1 MVKFASYFLLAMAVL
16 LGVGVAASWAPDR
29 SVEQLSERWATPPS
43 TFVEVD
49 GMQVH
54 IRDQGPHNDA
64 TPLVLIHGT
73 SASLHTWDDWTTDLS
88 ADRRVVRFDLPAF
101 GLTGPAPDNDYTI
114 ERYADFV
121 VKMLNLSGIE
131 QAVLAGNSLGGQIAM
146 ETALHAP
153 ERVAGLVL
161 VDAAG
166 YPFKAES
173 MPLGFRLAQIPAFAP
188 LMNRILPRS
197 IIASSV
203 RNVYSNP
210 SLVSE
215 ELIDRYYELTLRAGN
230 RQALPQRFKQMH
242 FHDDTRQRART
253 LTMPT
258 LIIWGEDDHLLPP
271 TLGAQ
276 MHEDIAASE
285 LVMIAAAGHVPHE
298 EAPQETLLLV
308 HKFLADHEL

>member
-1 MVKFASYFLLAMAVL
+1 MVKLASYVLLAMAVL
-16 LGVGVAASWAPDR
+16 LGVGVATSWAPDR

-54 IRDQGPHNDA
+54 IRDQGPHNEA
-64 TPLVLIHGT
+64 LPLVLIHGT
-73 SASLHTWDDWTTDLS
+73 SASLHTWDDWTTQLS
-88 ADRRVVRFDLPAF
+88 TDRRVVRFDLPAF
-101 GLTGPAPDNDYTI
+101 GLTGPAPDSDYTI

-121 VKMLNLSGIE
+121 VKILDLSGIE
-131 QAVLAGNSLGGQIAM
+131 RAVLAGNSLGGQIAM
-146 ETALHAP
+146 ETALQTP

-166 YPFKAES
+166 YPFEAES

-203 RNVYSNP
+203 RNVYGDP

-230 RQALPQRFKQMH
+230 RQALPQRFKQMT
-242 FHDDTRQRART
+242 FRDDMRQRAST
-253 LTMPT
+253 LSMPT
-258 LIIWGEDDHLLPP
+258 LIIWGENDRLLPP
-271 TLGAQ
+271 ILGVQ

-285 LVMIAAAGHVPHE
+285 LVMIAGAGHVPHE
-298 EAPQETLLLV
+298 EVPQETLLVLD
-308 HKFLADHEL
+308 KFLADHQL